1 MFPKGFQSV
10 LCRAVLPVMV
20 GSMALPASA
29 QFIDAPGPQDILAT
43 DFIGMPVYS
52 VEATA
57 AGGGTTVPDLGARAG
72 WESIG
77 EIDDLLLDQTG
88 KVRAVLVDVGG
99 FLGIGARTVAVDMT
113 KLMVLSDETGE
124 RFVTAAATRPD
135 LEAAPPFTTETT
147 VRTGEGQTVGTST
160 PRTDTVMGADPA
172 ATATSPAPNDPSGM
186 GTDPVATAT
195 PPVQTDQAGMDPSF
209 VPVPAEAVTADQL
222 QDRSVYDATGT
233 SIGEIAEVFVQDGQ
247 VTEVLIDVGG
257 FLGVGER
264 RVMFPFDELTVLQR
278 PGDDDLRVQVD
289 ASRESLEQMPARE
302 G

>member
-20 GSMALPASA
+20 GTLALPASA
-29 QFIDAPGPQDILAT
+29 QFIEAPGPQDILAT

-77 EIDDLLLDQTG
+77 EIGDLLLDQTG

-99 FLGIGARTVAVDMT
+99 FLGIGERTVAVDMT

-135 LEAAPPFTTETT
+135 LESAPPFSTETT
-147 VRTGEGQTVGTST
+147 VRTGEGQTVGTAT
-160 PRTDTVMGADPA
+160 PRTDTVRGADPA
-172 ATATSPAPNDPSGM
+172 
-186 GTDPVATAT
+186 ATAT

-264 RVMFPFDELTVLQR
+264 RVMFPFDELKVLQR

>member
-20 GSMALPASA
+20 GSIALPVSA
-29 QFIDAPGPQDILAT
+29 QFIDARGPQDILAT
-43 DFIGMPVYS
+43 EFIGMPVYS
-52 VEATA
+52 VETTA
-57 AGGGTTVPDLGARAG
+57 AEGGTTVPDLGARAD

-77 EIDDLLLDQTG
+77 EIGDLLLDQTG

-99 FLGIGARTVAVDMT
+99 FLGIGERTVAVDMT
-113 KLMVLSDETGE
+113 RLTVLSDETGE

-135 LEAAPPFTTETT
+135 LESAPPFSTETT
-147 VRTGEGQTVGTST
+147 VRTGEGQTVGTAT

-172 ATATSPAPNDPSGM
+172 ATAT
-186 GTDPVATAT
+186 T
-195 PPVQTDQAGMDPSF
+195 PMQNDQAGMDPSF
-209 VPVPAEAVTADQL
+209 LPVPSESVTAEQL
-222 QDRSVYDATGT
+222 QDRAVYDATGT
-233 SIGEIAEVFVQDGQ
+233 SIGEIAEVFVQEGRI
-247 VTEVLIDVGG
+247 TEVQIDIGG

-264 RVMFPFDELTVLQR
+264 RVMFPYSELKVLQR

-289 ASRESLEQMPARE
+289 HTRETLEQMPALE